1 MLLLKRNCTE
11 LLQVKDSVTNSVKC
25 DDEREGAPV
34 QAGVKVRAASIEEGR
49 VLGRK

>member
-1 MLLLKRNCTE
+1 MYRNIEIFLGKMGGC
-11 LLQVKDSVTNSVKC
+11 VTNSVKC